1 MKICLIGKNLSNFV
15 LASVLIN
22 KNLDVDIIY
31 NMEPKKNKTRT
42 LAISNDNFSFLV
54 KIDKKMKLSSWPV
67 SAIKIFNEK
76 KKNEL
81 FHFKNKNKN
90 IFFLLN
96 YNHIYDKFYNILKNS
111 KRVKI
116 KKLKNKI
123 TENYLLNKKNYKLII
138 NSDKSCE
145 INKRLFYKKIK
156 KSYDSFA
163 YTTIVKHK
171 KVKNKV
177 AFQIFTNSGPLAFL
191 PLSTTNTSIVFSV
204 INKNKKSENQ
214 ILELVKKYNFHYD
227 IESFS
232 KFEKFKL
239 NFSMLR
245 KYYFRNI
252 LSFGDLLHTIH
263 PMAGQGFNMTIRDVR
278 ILSNL
283 IEKKLEIGLDLNSS
297 IFEEFQSKTKH
308 LNFIFGSGIDCIHNF
323 FIFDSKLKNNL
334 SIPLFSFL
342 EKNKYLNKY
351 ATFFANK
358 GLVI

>member
-31 NMEPKKNKTRT
+31 NLEPKKNKTRT
-42 LAISNDNFSFLV
+42 LAVSNDNFNFLV
-54 KIDKKMKLSSWPV
+54 KINNKIKLSSWPV
-67 SAIKIFNEK
+67 RAIKIFNEK
-76 KKNEL
+76 KKNDL
-81 FHFKNKNKN
+81 FHFENKNEN

-96 YNHIYDKFYNILKNS
+96 YNHIYEKFYNILKNS
-111 KRVKI
+111 KKVKF

-123 TENYLLNKKNYKLII
+123 KENYLLNDKNYKLII

-145 INKRLFYKKIK
+145 ISKRLFYKKIK

-163 YTTIVKHK
+163 YTTILNHK
-171 KVKNKV
+171 KIENKI
-177 AFQIFTNSGPLAFL
+177 AFQIFTNLGPLAFL
-191 PLSTTNTSIVFSV
+191 PLSMTKTSIVFS
-204 INKNKKSENQ
+204 ILKKNIKSDNQ
-214 ILELVKKYNFHYD
+214 ISELVKKYNFHYD
-227 IESFS
+227 IKSFT
-232 KFEKFKL
+232 KFEKFEL

-245 KYYFRNI
+245 KYYFKNI
-252 LSFGDLLHTIH
+252 LSFGDLLHNIH
-263 PMAGQGFNMTIRDVR
+263 PVAGQGFNMTIRDVK

-283 IEKKLEIGLDLNSS
+283 IEKKLNIGLDLDSS

-308 LNFIFGSGIDCIHNF
+308 LNFLFGSGIDFIHNF
-323 FIFDSKLKNNL
+323 FIFDNKLKNNL